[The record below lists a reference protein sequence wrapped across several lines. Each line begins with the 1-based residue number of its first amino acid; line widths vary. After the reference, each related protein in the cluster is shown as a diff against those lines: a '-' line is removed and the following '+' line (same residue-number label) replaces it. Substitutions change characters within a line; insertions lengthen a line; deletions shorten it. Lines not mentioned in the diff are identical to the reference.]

1 MVMLGDDK
9 SIDPEGVK
17 EELRTEWILLNGAL
31 KDIRQNYQAY
41 FDWRIRYI
49 WFFCFY
55 GKASYSHLWHHRI

>member
-1 MVMLGDDK
+1 MAMLGDDK
-9 SIDPEGVK
+9 SIDPEGVR

-31 KDIRQNYQAY
+31 KDIRQNYQEY

-55 GKASYSHLWHHRI
+55 G